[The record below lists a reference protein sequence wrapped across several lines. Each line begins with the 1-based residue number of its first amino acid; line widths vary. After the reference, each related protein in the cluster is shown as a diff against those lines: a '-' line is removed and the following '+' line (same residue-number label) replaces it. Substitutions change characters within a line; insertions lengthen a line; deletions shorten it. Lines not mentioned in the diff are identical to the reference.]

1 MLDNAPSCTRK
12 NPRSPHRERL
22 TTEEDGFEHC
32 GGRRKAHLISPERRL
47 TSGVTIAGI
56 TAYARRAAHAAS
68 DAINAS
74 EAPQAP
80 GRIATK
86 INRGPRLRG
95 YAMSACSL

>member
-1 MLDNAPSCTRK
+1 
-12 NPRSPHRERL
+12 
-22 TTEEDGFEHC
+22 
-32 GGRRKAHLISPERRL
+32 
-47 TSGVTIAGI
+47 VTIAGI

-86 INRGPRLRG
+86 INRGIATARLCDVR
-95 YAMSACSL
+95 M